1 MRIRCP
7 SCSAT
12 YDVADAL
19 LDPPRTVRCARCAHD
34 WTATPLIEDE
44 LAAPEDAPPAS
55 TPAPAAAAPVATA
68 PPPGTE
74 VSFHEEPVAE
84 TAAHAATHARAPKT
98 AAPSAIERLS
108 AAAEPHPPSRRAG
121 HLLTAAWAAS
131 FLILAG
137 LGAAAYVKRDALMRL
152 WPASARVYAMIGLAP
167 GDPKAVPTPA
177 AADKPAH

>member
-34 WTATPLIEDE
+34 WTATRLI
-44 LAAPEDAPPAS
+44 EDAPPAL
-55 TPAPAAAAPVATA
+55 TPPD
-68 PPPGTE
+68 PGVE
-74 VSFHEEPVAE
+74 ISFLEEPVAE
-84 TAAHAATHARAPKT
+84 MAAEI

-108 AAAEPHPPSRRAG
+108 AAAAAGPPPPSRRAG

-131 FLILAG
+131 FLVLAG

-167 GDPKAVPTPA
+167 GDPQAVPTPA
-177 AADKPAH
+177 APDKPAH

>member
-1 MRIRCP
+1 M
-7 SCSAT
+7 S
-12 YDVADAL
+12 
-19 LDPPRTVRCARCAHD
+19 
-34 WTATPLIEDE
+34 EG
-44 LAAPEDAPPAS
+44 AA
-55 TPAPAAAAPVATA
+55 PAPAAAAPVAKA
-68 PPPGTE
+68 PPDPGTE
-74 VSFHEEPVAE
+74 ISFHEEPAAD
-84 TAAHAATHARAPKT
+84 TAADAAIHARTAET

-152 WPASARVYAMIGLAP
+152 WPASARVYAMIGLAS